1 MSKMTC
7 ASEGMK
13 GAFLSLSLHLELIVF
28 TTQLEELRGAR
39 CLYANCSLKTA
50 IEPSA
55 SFIVFYE
62 VVCNE

>member
-1 MSKMTC
+1 MSKTTRV
-7 ASEGMK
+7 SEGLK

-50 IEPSA
+50 LELPA
-55 SFIVFYE
+55 SFIVFYK
-62 VVCNE
+62 VACNE